1 MRILGT
7 GLAAAVAIAWLPAAS
22 PSADAAGKG
31 KGTPV
36 ATESLTI
43 VHEGLQ
49 KKKPST
55 VKVKGKGSTKGR
67 RGVRFSAPLAA
78 VASRGGPHRPPTGHQ
93 A

>member
-1 MRILGT
+1 MRILGI
-7 GLAAAVAIAWLPAAS
+7 GLAAAVAIALLPAAS
-22 PSADAAGKG
+22 PSADAAEKG

-67 RGVRFSAPLAA
+67 RGYDFS
-78 VASRGGPHRPPTGHQ
+78 HRLQ
-93 A
+93 R